1 MSVEWSVLGNFFANN
16 VILVVK
22 INDLIYQMSSINRVS
37 VNKSLLLIAQDIES
51 GFIANLS

>member
-1 MSVEWSVLGNFFANN
+1 MSVEWSVLGNFFAHN

-37 VNKSLLLIAQDIES
+37 VNKSLLLIAQDVES